1 MKKTNQRAMHR
12 NEKKKKRKKNGIEN
26 SKSPRQSFVAVVLA
40 TYVVVL
46 STVVIVLFPNH
57 RQLRVSVRHFVVLC
71 HRMRENQI
79 LLLTTPERVTGLEKR
94 QE

>member
-1 MKKTNQRAMHR
+1 MKKTNQRAMNR
-12 NEKKKKRKKNGIEN
+12 NEKKKRKKNGIEN